1 MQSQKYIY
9 IYILYNNL
17 THLLDTFTTQNL
29 NTTAKKQGSTM
40 LSHLNLPF
48 SLFKKSPRLIPRN
61 VSGSAWHVAT
71 SWWRRN
77 TVAPVDVDGQRDLA
91 GPRGSRWKD
100 GMMIRSLF
108 FYVYLICYFLS
119 KPKTKVPLFEKNKTW
134 LLLKWAP
141 LKWTFFWVCK
151 LILHRLPHDSDAGR
165 LCSFDQLWLRS
176 CREWMQSRN
185 SCKHPSAYNLIS
197 MAYVF

>member
-1 MQSQKYIY
+1 MQSQKND
-9 IYILYNNL
+9 ILNNNL

-29 NTTAKKQGSTM
+29 NTPAKKRGSAM

-71 SWWRRN
+71 SWWRHN

-108 FYVYLICYFLS
+108 FTSTWFVIFFQNQ
-119 KPKTKVPLFEKNKTW
+119 KQTKVPLFEKNNTW

-141 LKWTFFWVCK
+141 LNIFLSLQIDSTSTATWFWCGTALCFWSTVTEQ
-151 LILHRLPHDSDAGR
+151 LSWVDA
-165 LCSFDQLWLRS
+165 
-176 CREWMQSRN
+176 
-185 SCKHPSAYNLIS
+185 
-197 MAYVF
+197 V